1 MHRHDG
7 DLWLPPAPSSYR
19 KRVYGEE
26 SQLPPSRSQ
35 KERRKRVHGW
45 REGGKGV
52 RREKVDSAA
61 CPPKSRFFFFFL
73 VNDGR
78 AATMTDRGCLTS
90 FRKKKEKERKAQIDP
105 DYSHKVSR
113 YYKTTSEGD
122 DAHTNAS
129 PSSRRE
135 LHI

>member
-19 KRVYGEE
+19 KRGIPTSPLTVTEGAEE
-26 SQLPPSRSQ
+26 ACPW
-35 KERRKRVHGW
+35 V
-45 REGGKGV
+45 EGGGERGETGEGGFRSV
-52 RREKVDSAA
+52 SAEI
-61 CPPKSRFFFFFL
+61 SLFFFFL

>member
-61 CPPKSRFFFFFL
+61 CPPKSRFFFFFFW
-73 VNDGR
+73 
-78 AATMTDRGCLTS
+78 S
-90 FRKKKEKERKAQIDP
+90 
-105 DYSHKVSR
+105 
-113 YYKTTSEGD
+113 TTE
-122 DAHTNAS
+122 
-129 PSSRRE
+129 E
-135 LHI
+135 QQQ